1 MTKITYSLMFTAMI
15 IIAAGCSKTSQQT
28 TSNVVQNVEVI
39 TLKKQ
44 LIEKTLE
51 FPSVLESKKEVNLVP
66 AQAAKIDQILV
77 KIGDHVAQGQLVVK
91 MDPTQLITAQI
102 QFNNLEKEMER
113 VEALRKSGTIT
124 QQSYD
129 QTRSQF
135 DLNKTNLKYMEKNVN
150 LRSPISGVVT
160 AKNYEDQEM
169 YTGSPIG
176 QGGKAAIITID
187 QLNPLKVLVDI
198 PESYLP
204 QLKVGMTVSISTDVF
219 PDKTFLARVIRIYP
233 TIDQSTLSVKTEV
246 EVPNN
251 AELLRPGMFCR
262 VTIDLGKMNAIV
274 VPYQAVLKLQGSDE
288 RYVFLNENGRAKRV
302 IVKLGKRFNDK
313 TEIISDQIKEGDQ
326 MVVVGQNRL
335 IGGDSLSI
343 VH

>member
-1 MTKITYSLMFTAMI
+1 MTKISYSLMFTALLT
-15 IIAAGCSKTSQQT
+15 IAAGCSKSTQQKS
-28 TSNVVQNVEVI
+28 SNVVQNVEVM

-44 LIEKTLE
+44 MIEKTLE
-51 FPSVLESKKEVNLVP
+51 FPSVLESKEEVNLVP
-66 AQAAKIDQILV
+66 AQPAKIDQILV
-77 KIGDHVAQGQLVVK
+77 KIGDHVKQGQLVVK

-102 QFNNLEKEMER
+102 QFNNLEKDMER

-129 QTRSQF
+129 QTRSQY

-169 YTGSPIG
+169 YSGSPVG
-176 QGGKAAIITID
+176 QSGKAAIITID

-204 QLKVGMTVSISTDVF
+204 QLSVGMKVSISTDVF
-219 PDKTFLARVIRIYP
+219 PNKTFPAHIIRIYP

-246 EVPNN
+246 DVLNGQ
-251 AELLRPGMFCR
+251 ELLRPGMFCR
-262 VTIDLGKMNAIV
+262 VTIDLGKVNALV

-288 RYVFLNENGRAKRV
+288 RYVFLNQNGRSKRV
-302 IVKLGKRFNDK
+302 IVKLGKRFNDQ

-326 MVVVGQNRL
+326 LVVVGQNRL
-335 IGGDSLSI
+335 IGGDSLHI